1 MNLLRDNYINIKK
14 KIFYFLNNIF
24 LNKFKYN
31 LFPNVDHSRIKNLI
45 NSIKI
50 YNLGYE
56 LIRLG
61 PEGDGGYLIPNV
73 LSEIDTCFSPGV
85 GNING
90 FENDIMKRNIKVYMA
105 DKTVEKPILSN
116 KNYEF
121 IKKNLGSYVDEETI
135 TLDKWINNTKI
146 NKGILIQM
154 DIEGSEY
161 EVINNLTE
169 ENLKKIKVM
178 IVEFHHF
185 DQVITKIGYKVIEN
199 VLKKILKHFD
209 VAHIHPNNCCGV
221 HYLGNIDVPSVLEVT
236 FLRKDLVKKITSID
250 KLPHKLDRK
259 HKLKFQ
265 DINLSKIWYQ
275 S

>member
-1 MNLLRDNYINIKK
+1 MNLLKNNLIIIKK
-14 KIFYFLNNIF
+14 KFLYYFNNIF
-24 LNKFKYN
+24 LNKFNYN
-31 LFPNVDHSRIKNLI
+31 LFPNVNHFRIKNLI

-85 GNING
+85 GKING
-90 FENDIMKRNIKVYMA
+90 FENDIMKRNIKVFMA
-105 DKTVEKPILSN
+105 DNTVEKPILLN
-116 KNYEF
+116 DNYEF
-121 IKKNLGSYVDEETI
+121 LKKNLGSYADEQTI
-135 TLDKWINNTKI
+135 TLDEWINNTKV

-178 IVEFHHF
+178 IIEFHHF

-199 VLKKILKHFD
+199 VLKKILKYFD
-209 VAHIHPNNCCGV
+209 VAHIHPNNCCEN
-221 HYLGNIDVPSVLEVT
+221 LKMDKIIIPSTLEIT
-236 FLRKDLVKKITSID
+236 FLNKKLTLKKDKIND
-250 KLPHKLDRK
+250 LPHKLDFK
-259 HKLKFQ
+259 NIQEHD
-265 DINLSKIWYQ
+265 DIFLDKSWY

>member
-1 MNLLRDNYINIKK
+1 MNLLRNNLIIIKK
-14 KIFYFLNNIF
+14 KFLYYFNNIF
-24 LNKFKYN
+24 LKKFNYN
-31 LFPNVDHSRIKNLI
+31 LFPNVNHFRIKNLI

-61 PEGDGGYLIPNV
+61 PEGDGGYLIPDV

-85 GNING
+85 GKING
-90 FENDIMKRNIKVYMA
+90 FENDIMKRNIKVFMA
-105 DKTVEKPILSN
+105 DKTVEKPILLN
-116 KNYEF
+116 DNYEF
-121 IKKNLGSYVDEETI
+121 LKKNLGSYADEQTI
-135 TLDKWINNTKI
+135 TLDEWINNTKV

-178 IVEFHHF
+178 IIEFHHF
-185 DQVITKIGYKVIEN
+185 DQVITKIGYKVIQN
-199 VLKKILKHFD
+199 VLKKILKYFD
-209 VAHIHPNNCCGV
+209 VAHIHPNNCCEI
-221 HYLGNIDVPSVLEVT
+221 LKMDKIIIPSTLEVT
-236 FLRKDLVKKITSID
+236 FLNKKLTLKKEKILN
-250 KLPHKLDRK
+250 LPHKLDFK
-259 HKLKFQ
+259 NIKEVD
-265 DINLSKIWYQ
+265 DIFLDKSWY